1 MVYVNAGGLVVLFY
15 IFAFDYVELL
25 LVLLLLLLMM
35 FMCFNESVFMKGLLF
50 L

>member
-15 IFAFDYVELL
+15 IFAFVELL

>member
-25 LVLLLLLLMM
+25 LVLLLLLMM